1 LALSAWQNIIMTK
14 SKRKKRESQKGPR
27 RKRMKRPARLQS
39 AQSSEWVAK
48 FQGKNIVKSYAKW
61 FGVDLLS
68 SIIELRL
75 LGVPI
80 ELDRENQIRE
90 TLTQKAKAKA
100 AQKKAKKQRETDE
113 LYTDS
118 DDTFAFIAG
127 YTSAGFPYGTTW
139 EELGETPPWIEDE
152 SL

>member
-1 LALSAWQNIIMTK
+1 M
-14 SKRKKRESQKGPR
+14 
-27 RKRMKRPARLQS
+27 
-39 AQSSEWVAK
+39 
-48 FQGKNIVKSYAKW
+48 
-61 FGVDLLS
+61 DLLS

-100 AQKKAKKQRETDE
+100 AQKKAKKQRETEE

-139 EELGETPPWIEDE
+139 EELGETPPWMEE
-152 SL
+152 E

>member
-1 LALSAWQNIIMTK
+1 
-14 SKRKKRESQKGPR
+14 
-27 RKRMKRPARLQS
+27 MKRPARLQS

-48 FQGKNIVKSYAKW
+48 YQGKNIIKGYAKW

-90 TLTQKAKAKA
+90 TLAQKAKSKA
-100 AQKKAKKQRETDE
+100 AQKNAKKPREAED
-113 LYTDS
+113 LYPDS
-118 DDTFAFIAG
+118 DDTFAYIAG

-139 EELGETPPWIEDE
+139 EELGETPPWFEDE
-152 SL
+152 